1 VVLLF
6 EDAAGGFR
14 HAVAAAMVA
23 TTSNEESNLV
33 KNIILE
39 QYGRVG
45 DKRVG
50 SLNCKPVR
58 RRGYGVREVTEI
70 TEVTTK
76 ERR

>member
-14 HAVAAAMVA
+14 HAVAEATVA

-45 DKRVG
+45 A
-50 SLNCKPVR
+50 S
-58 RRGYGVREVTEI
+58 E
-70 TEVTTK
+70 
-76 ERR
+76 